1 MRSCTAKTGGAQTA
15 RRGAKLTFL
24 GWATMDLVEG
34 TIVSLTGNAD
44 RSRTSAGIYLEAGSY
59 AYSSSVSFFR
69 RLPNIQASPMLN
81 R

>member
-1 MRSCTAKTGGAQTA
+1 VSGGRQ
-15 RRGAKLTFL
+15 RDAKLTFL

-34 TIVSLTGNAD
+34 TLVSLTNTAD
-44 RSRTSAGIYLEAGSY
+44 RSRTSAGIYMHENRLYLEVGSY

-69 RLPNIQASPMLN
+69 RLPNIQASPMLS